1 MLCKFFRY
9 ILDFKVIDPTEAT
22 FTLASAAI
30 SVAERL
36 LTSAVTYTSPD
47 IYHGSAHTV
56 SLDIRDKTSGA
67 KLTDIAWSVSVKL
80 VFECCISVELSRTCS
95 VLHKNSL
102 EVL

>member
-1 MLCKFFRY
+1 MHCWITCLLCKFFRY

-56 SLDIRDKTSGA
+56 SLEIRDKTTGV
-67 KLTDIAWSVSVKL
+67 KLTDIAWSVSAQNYQELAPV
-80 VFECCISVELSRTCS
+80 CIIIV
-95 VLHKNSL
+95 
-102 EVL
+102 